1 MRRVIDIRRAA
12 ALLGGI
18 AVRGDCILAPG
29 PGHSRHDRS
38 LSIRF
43 DPNAPDGFVV
53 HSFANDNWVACRD
66 HIRERLGLGD
76 QRRVIVL
83 GTRTDAGRGDR
94 DDAGRTAR
102 ALSLWKAAQPPCG
115 TPVDTYLS
123 RRGLV
128 LPAGAAGEAIRWHPS
143 CPFGKHRCGAMLALV
158 RDIETDEP
166 IGLHRTAITSDGVKR
181 GDLGS
186 GGRMMLGP
194 TAGGVVKLTCDA
206 EVTLALGIGEGI
218 ESTLS
223 LQKLPEFGGT
233 PAWATLS
240 ATQLAGFP
248 LLSGV
253 EALWIAV
260 DHDEAGLAAAQAT
273 AERWRER
280 DVHRVVA
287 HLQGNDLNDIIVKEI
302 GDELA

>member
-1 MRRVIDIRRAA
+1 MIDIRRAA
-12 ALLGGI
+12 ALLGGDV
-18 AVRGDCILAPG
+18 VRSDCILAPG

-43 DPNAPDGFVV
+43 DPKSPDGFVV
-53 HSFANDNWVACRD
+53 HSFANDNWGACRD

-76 QRRVIVL
+76 QWRVIVF
-83 GTRTDAGRGDR
+83 GMQTDAGRDDR

-102 ALSLWKAAQPPCG
+102 ALSLWKAAQSPSG
-115 TPVDTYLS
+115 TPVETYLA

-128 LPAGAAGEAIRWHPS
+128 LPPGAAGEAIRWHPS

-166 IGLHRTAITSDGVKR
+166 IGLHRTAITTDGVKR
-181 GDLGS
+181 GDLGT

-206 EVTLALGIGEGI
+206 EITLALGIGEGI

-223 LQKLPEFGGT
+223 LQKHPAFGTT
-233 PAWATLS
+233 PVWATLS
-240 ATQLAGFP
+240 AMQLAAFP
-248 LLSGV
+248 LLSGI

-260 DHDEAGLAAAQAT
+260 DNDDAGRSAAQAT
-273 AERWRER
+273 AERWQKREVR
-280 DVHRVVA
+280 RVVPNA
-287 HLQGNDLNDIIVKEI
+287 YGKDLNDLVRE
-302 GDELA
+302 DLSDVV

>member
-1 MRRVIDIRRAA
+1 MIDIRRAA

-43 DPNAPDGFVV
+43 DPNAPDGFLV

-66 HIRERLGLGD
+66 LIRERLGLGD

-83 GTRTDAGRGDR
+83 GTRTDAGRDDR

-102 ALSLWKAAQPPCG
+102 ALSLWKAGQSPSG
-115 TPVDTYLS
+115 TPVHTYLA

-128 LPAGAAGEAIRWHPS
+128 LPPGAAGEAIRWHPS

-158 RDIETDEP
+158 RDIATDEP
-166 IGLHRTAITSDGVKR
+166 IGLHRTAITADGVKR
-181 GDLGS
+181 CDLGT
-186 GGRMMLGP
+186 GGRMMLGS

-206 EVTLALGIGEGI
+206 NVTLALGIGEGI

-223 LQKLPEFGGT
+223 LQNLPEFGGT
-233 PAWATLS
+233 PVWATLS
-240 ATQLAGFP
+240 ARQLADFP
-248 LLSGV
+248 RLSGI
-253 EALWIAV
+253 ETLWIAV
-260 DHDEAGLAAAQAT
+260 DHDDAGLSAAQQT

-280 DVHRVVA
+280 DVRRVVA
-287 HLQGNDLNDIIVKEI
+287 RQQGDDLNDIIAEAL
-302 GDELA
+302 GNEAA

>member
-1 MRRVIDIRRAA
+1 MIDIRKAA
-12 ALLGGI
+12 ALLGGNV
-18 AVRGDCILAPG
+18 VRGDRVVAPG

-53 HSFANDNWVACRD
+53 HSFANDDWRTCRD
-66 HIRERLGLGD
+66 HFRERLGLGD

-83 GTRTDAGRGDR
+83 GMRTDAGRDDR
-94 DDAGRTAR
+94 DEAGRTAR
-102 ALSLWKAAQPPCG
+102 ALSLWEAAQSPSG
-115 TPVDTYLS
+115 TPVETYLS

-128 LPAGAAGEAIRWHPS
+128 LPKGAAGEAIRWHPA
-143 CPFGKHRCGAMLALV
+143 CPFGPHRCGAMLALV
-158 RDIETDEP
+158 RHITTNEP
-166 IGLHRTAITSDGVKR
+166 VGLHRTAITADGVKS

-186 GGRMMLGP
+186 GGRMMLGR

-223 LQKLPEFGGT
+223 LQKHPEFGDT
-233 PAWATLS
+233 PVWTTLS
-240 ATQLAGFP
+240 ARQLADLP
-248 LLSGV
+248 LLSGI

-260 DHDEAGLAAAQAT
+260 DNDDAGRAAAQVT

-280 DVHRVVA
+280 EVRRVVPNA
-287 HLQGNDLNDIIVKEI
+287 YGKDLNDLVRE
-302 GDELA
+302 DLSDVV